1 MPPVQVSGQ
10 VCLFSLVLGKA
21 AVSAEKSRAHYLS
34 HMDNACFT
42 KKITGNSSVPLLHKI
57 YITSLSSRD
66 PLNAE
71 FSNLIFKFI
80 IHRNTT
86 KPMLPPPAP
95 NYISW
100 LLATAEE
107 PKPQIKQLLGHV
119 WIMTPLTSS
128 FTEASAFEA
137 AKVRV
142 KVS

>member
-10 VCLFSLVLGKA
+10 VCLFPLVLGKA

-42 KKITGNSSVPLLHKI
+42 RKITGNSNVPLLHKI

-86 KPMLPPPAP
+86 KPMLPPPRPQLHFMAFSYCRGTKATNKAAARACL
-95 NYISW
+95 NYDSFDKFFHRSIS
-100 LLATAEE
+100 
-107 PKPQIKQLLGHV
+107 
-119 WIMTPLTSS
+119 
-128 FTEASAFEA
+128 F
-137 AKVRV
+137 
-142 KVS
+142 